1 MASTKLA
8 FLAVAVLLLQASWF
22 AVAQQAGNA
31 AVMAL
36 TSFEDGDPV
45 ACDGQYHSDGDL
57 IAALSTGW
65 FAGGSMCH
73 RRIRITNSLPNG
85 LNLVAEVV
93 DECDTQS
100 GCKDNMI
107 ATSKRVWDALGLDTN
122 IGEVPVTWSI
132 A

>member
-36 TSFEDGDPV
+36 TSFEDGDP
-45 ACDGQYHSDGDL
+45 AECDGKYHSDGEL
-57 IAALSTGW
+57 IAALSTVW

>member
-8 FLAVAVLLLQASWF
+8 FLAVAVLLLQC
-22 AVAQQAGNA
+22 AVAQQAGTP

-36 TSFEDGDPV
+36 TSFEDGDPT
-45 ACDGQYHSDGDL
+45 ACDGQYPSNDDL
-57 IAALSTGW
+57 VVALSTVW
-65 FAGGSMCH
+65 FKDATMCH
-73 RRIRITNSLPNG
+73 RKIRITNSLPNG

-107 ATSKRVWDALGLDTN
+107 ATSKRVWKALGLDTN
-122 IGEVPVTWSI
+122 LGEVPVTWSI